1 MLINLSR
8 QLDSVQDVGR
18 DRLMYPGFALPW
30 VTDYIIDGH
39 TTRSD
44 SFHVFAGSNE

>member
-1 MLINLSR
+1 MLINLSC
-8 QLDSVQDVGR
+8 QLDSVQDVDR

-39 TTRSD
+39 TTRSG